1 MKGAVINPA
10 AATWL
15 ALALAFTALWI
26 RSYWFTERVTFFLDH
41 PTESGITNYSIAS
54 ACWSIQ
60 LGGWD
65 TPELPTADCPRG
77 LSFESFQ
84 RDCHDESLFGFFNFG
99 FGFQRQGST
108 NKLWYIALPD
118 WFLMVITSPLGI
130 PWLVG
135 QWKSARSRRRQA
147 IGRCPTCGYD
157 LRATPER
164 CPECGNVP
172 SSPS

>member
-1 MKGAVINPA
+1 MRKRSGDGAYGWELGLSVLSGVKNEAAKNDRVAAMKGAVINLA

-84 RDCHDESLFGFFNFG
+84 RDCHDESLYSASLISDSASRGRGARTSCGLSRCRTGF
-99 FGFQRQGST
+99 S
-108 NKLWYIALPD
+108 W
-118 WFLMVITSPLGI
+118 
-130 PWLVG
+130 
-135 QWKSARSRRRQA
+135 
-147 IGRCPTCGYD
+147 
-157 LRATPER
+157 
-164 CPECGNVP
+164 
-172 SSPS
+172 